1 VVTKIVHV
9 HDGRAE
15 EHVGNYSDWKARER
29 KKPAAA
35 PPPSQEA
42 SPKATQATIV
52 KAARMEEREKQK
64 VQEREVAKKQKRLQE
79 LETKIAGA
87 ESEISALNEK
97 LAADHGGDW
106 TKLHSLVA
114 DKEKIEQRLKSWM
127 SEWERLGEELQS

>member
-35 PPPSQEA
+35 PPPKVVEA
-42 SPKATQATIV
+42 PKRDDKQMRI
-52 KAARMEEREKQK
+52 EEREKQK
-64 VQEREVAKKQKRLQE
+64 TQEREVAKKQKRLQE

-106 TKLHSLVA
+106 TKLHALVA